1 MNMTIA
7 QLAITTARLNLDT
20 AAAAFAAGT
29 GSMITVRI
37 AQQAH
42 MEAVICADRL
52 GR

>member
-7 QLAITTARLNLDT
+7 QLAITAARFELDA

-29 GSMITVRI
+29 GSMVAVRA
-37 AQQAH
+37 AQQIH
-42 MEAVICADRL
+42 MESITRADRL